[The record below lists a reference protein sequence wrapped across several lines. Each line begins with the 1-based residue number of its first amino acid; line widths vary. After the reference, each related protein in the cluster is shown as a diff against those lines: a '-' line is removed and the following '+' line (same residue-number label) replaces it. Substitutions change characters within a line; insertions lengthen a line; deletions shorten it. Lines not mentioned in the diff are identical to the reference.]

1 MTINLFGIQ
10 IKIKKEAMLVGVM
23 FLAVVTGLIG
33 FTIARSNGGI
43 VIEEKKGGN
52 AGSRAGT
59 AAAADTESGKGNADA
74 TEAVKDKIKVY
85 VVGCVR
91 NPGIVTIEKGG
102 LVDDA
107 VRAAGGATEEADL
120 DNINLVY
127 KLKDNVMIY
136 IYSKN
141 EVRAGDKESGAG
153 SGIRIISDSGGAVI
167 NSGAAGNTGGAKV
180 NINTAWENELDTLPG
195 IGPAT
200 AREIIAYRE
209 KNGPFKSVKDI
220 MKVPG
225 IKENKYNNI
234 KNYIAVE

>member
-1 MTINLFGIQ
+1 MTINLFGIRIQ
-10 IKIKKEAMLVGVM
+10 IKKEAMLIGVM
-23 FLAVVTGLIG
+23 FLAIVTGLIG
-33 FTIARSNGGI
+33 FTIARNGGGI
-43 VIEEKKGGN
+43 VIEEGNGGKT
-52 AGSRAGT
+52 ASQAGT
-59 AAAADTESGKGNADA
+59 AAAAGAESGKGNADA
-74 TEAVKDKIKVY
+74 TEAVKDEIKVY

-141 EVRAGDKESGAG
+141 EARAGDKGSDAG
-153 SGIRIISDSGGAVI
+153 SGIRIISDSGGAVV
-167 NSGAAGNTGGAKV
+167 NSGASGGATGAKV
-180 NINTAWENELDTLPG
+180 NINTASESELDTLPG

-200 AREIIAYRE
+200 AKEIIAYRE
-209 KNGPFKSVKDI
+209 KNGLFKSVKDI

-234 KNYIAVE
+234 KNYITVE

>member
-10 IKIKKEAMLVGVM
+10 IRIKKEAMLVGVM
-23 FLAVVTGLIG
+23 FLAIVTGLIG
-33 FTIARSNGGI
+33 FTIARNGGEI
-43 VIEEKKGGN
+43 VIEER
-52 AGSRAGT
+52 GSGKIEILAETPAEETGT
-59 AAAADTESGKGNADA
+59 GKGNADMK
-74 TEAVKDKIKVY
+74 EAAKDEIKVY

-91 NPGIVTIEKGG
+91 NPGIVTIARGG

-107 VRAAGGATEEADL
+107 VREAGGATEEADL

-127 KLKDNVMIY
+127 KLRDNVMIY

-141 EVRAGDKESGAG
+141 EARTRDKGSEAG
-153 SGIRIISDSGGAVI
+153 SGIRIISDSGGAVV
-167 NSGAAGNTGGAKV
+167 NSGADANAAGAKV
-180 NINTAWENELDTLPG
+180 NINTASQNELDTLPG

-200 AREIIAYRE
+200 AKEIIAYRE
-209 KNGPFKSVKDI
+209 KNGFFKSIKDI

-234 KNYIAVE
+234 KNYITVE